1 MEKDAT
7 PDSLESLRKALVQ
20 RHAQRSQP
28 PRASGLVRDPA
39 APFPPLSRRRRL
51 ATPQAPCGACRVVE
65 GV

>member
-1 MEKDAT
+1 MDAT

-39 APFPPLSRRRRL
+39 APFPPLSLRRRL
-51 ATPQAPCGACRVVE
+51 VPSQAAWGACRVVV